1 MSIHKLEN
9 FHIRS
14 ANSKDYE
21 NIEKYLHGLGKNK
34 IDFDLDNLKFDRMIN
49 FFVYYLNDDMLGFSG
64 IDDLN
69 YFLPNTLRVLTRG
82 TQTKNV
88 MKYNSHL
95 KCHGKTFEEKMF
107 TTTIAG
113 FFVKYCE
120 LIQKNCRVVLTANE
134 NSKFY
139 NFFSKS
145 SKNYYYLFNKHLLFI
160 YGHNKYVLEVDKKKC
175 VELTNLWCKN
185 HGLNFNEIFSKL

>member
-1 MSIHKLEN
+1 MSINKLEN

-69 YFLPNTLRVLTRG
+69 YFLPNT
-82 TQTKNV
+82 
-88 MKYNSHL
+88 
-95 KCHGKTFEEKMF
+95 
-107 TTTIAG
+107 
-113 FFVKYCE
+113 
-120 LIQKNCRVVLTANE
+120 
-134 NSKFY
+134 
-139 NFFSKS
+139 
-145 SKNYYYLFNKHLLFI
+145 
-160 YGHNKYVLEVDKKKC
+160 
-175 VELTNLWCKN
+175 
-185 HGLNFNEIFSKL
+185 